1 MRKLILI
8 SLKNSLKLVTIYP
21 IHTVMTFVYALLS
34 IVLNLLFWL
43 VLTTNFGE
51 IGLYGIKEIMVLN
64 MFALLA
70 DSLGGFFFGYR
81 DLPYCINDG
90 SYDKYLIL
98 PRRDIFLFLIE
109 NIPIV
114 YMIQQ
119 FFMFVIGFCVVI
131 FAYEI
136 SFSIFNFLMAIVF
149 LDIGVLILNLF
160 YGSLTMLSFLI
171 DRFEGLREL
180 IFSLNITKN
189 YPLTIFPKFIQI
201 ILTYVIP
208 MSLISYYPTM
218 CFFGRTDNFKF
229 LVFEL
234 IILIIFA
241 LLYEFIHKKAILK
254 YTSNG
259 G

>member
-1 MRKLILI
+1 
-8 SLKNSLKLVTIYP
+8 
-21 IHTVMTFVYALLS
+21 
-34 IVLNLLFWL
+34 
-43 VLTTNFGE
+43 
-51 IGLYGIKEIMVLN
+51 
-64 MFALLA
+64 MFII
-70 DSLGGFFFGYR
+70 GFF
-81 DLPYCINDG
+81 
-90 SYDKYLIL
+90 
-98 PRRDIFLFLIE
+98 
-109 NIPIV
+109 
-114 YMIQQ
+114 
-119 FFMFVIGFCVVI
+119 VII

-149 LDIGVLILNLF
+149 LAIGVLILNLF

-171 DRFEGLREL
+171 DRFEGFREL

-189 YPLTIFPKFIQI
+189 YPLTIFPKFIQM

-218 CFFGRTDNFKF
+218 FFFGRIKIIKF
-229 LVFEL
+229 LVFE
-234 IILIIFA
+234 ILILIVFV

>member
-21 IHTVMTFVYALLS
+21 IHTVMTFIYALLN
-34 IVLNLLFWL
+34 IVLNLVFWL
-43 VLTTNFGE
+43 VLSSNFGE

-119 FFMFVIGFCVVI
+119 FLMFVIGFCVVI

-136 SFSIFNFLMAIVF
+136 SFSIINFLMAIIF
-149 LDIGVLILNLF
+149 LAIGVLILNLF

-241 LLYEFIHKKAILK
+241 FVI
-254 YTSNG
+254 
-259 G
+259 

>member
-21 IHTVMTFVYALLS
+21 IHTVMTFIYALLN
-34 IVLNLLFWL
+34 IVLNLVFWL
-43 VLTTNFGE
+43 VLSSNFGE

-119 FFMFVIGFCVVI
+119 FLMFIIGFC
-131 FAYEI
+131 
-136 SFSIFNFLMAIVF
+136 
-149 LDIGVLILNLF
+149 
-160 YGSLTMLSFLI
+160 
-171 DRFEGLREL
+171 
-180 IFSLNITKN
+180 
-189 YPLTIFPKFIQI
+189 
-201 ILTYVIP
+201 
-208 MSLISYYPTM
+208 
-218 CFFGRTDNFKF
+218 
-229 LVFEL
+229 
-234 IILIIFA
+234 
-241 LLYEFIHKKAILK
+241 
-254 YTSNG
+254 
-259 G
+259 